1 MSSIYR
7 KGRDGYFYYQAYIV
21 NPETGK
27 KDKRVFHSLNT
38 RDKLVAKDK
47 QLFFDAKYDKQNKIK
62 QKVFQKSLLILSILS
77 ILLILFNYMNSKLM
91 HHNNEK
97 ANVEV
102 LQKDLRVIETNIDTV
117 KSSPLHDHTEIS
129 MKNIKNGIETDNFI
143 IGGKNIIPK
152 YTIVRKQS
160 LRDRFDQVKVFV
172 TVPPNSKEKEI
183 ESLCK
188 KLKNDFDKYSNILIC
203 IYAENEEG
211 ILMANGLS
219 NMIDKSDTRNV
230 WLAMYSYNPIEGE
243 YFDSEPSNYL
253 GQRN

>member
-38 RDKLVAKDK
+38 KDKLVAKDK
-47 QLFFDAKYDKQNKIK
+47 QIFFDAKYDKKKKIK
-62 QKVFQKSLLILSILS
+62 QKVFQKSLLIFSLFS
-77 ILLILFNYMNSKLM
+77 ILLISFNYINSKLM
-91 HHNNEK
+91 YHNNEK
-97 ANVEV
+97 ANDEV
-102 LQKDLRVIETNIDTV
+102 LQKELRVVGTNIDTI
-117 KSSPLHDHTEIS
+117 KSNPFQDSTEIS
-129 MKNIKNGIETDNFI
+129 MKNTKNGIDTDNYI
-143 IGGKNIIPK
+143 IGGKNKIPK
-152 YTIVRKQS
+152 YTIARKQS

-219 NMIDKSDTRNV
+219 SMIDKSDTRDV